1 MASRCAGK
9 TTAQPQA
16 RLPKAGGGRLGP
28 GPFDALQEALE
39 ETKRLYALQDA
50 LQEALEETKRGS
62 KDSINKLERK
72 NRELQQ
78 TLQRLKEESDAS
90 TRREQVSLLF
100 SCPIKWRVVNL
111 LEN

>member
-1 MASRCAGK
+1 MVNHNFEFLKMAHHSPSGSEDSLIR
-9 TTAQPQA
+9 QA
-16 RLPKAGGGRLGP
+16 RVIRL
-28 GPFDALQEALE
+28 EAE
-39 ETKRLYALQDA
+39 RLSFQRTLTVDA